1 MKSKKGWYILLV
13 VWILLLA
20 AETLSYIG
28 VLPFGTI
35 RKGFLLLSAVGIVI
49 CVLNIRSKN

>member
-35 RKGFLLLSAVGIVI
+35 RKGFRLLSAVSIVI